1 MSDCR
6 HAPRRLISP
15 GWEVV
20 FRDRAPC
27 DKSTPSRGRATSAWC
42 ARPHHTVDN
51 TWHPPRSLRRVHAG
65 GGCRF
70 VMETNR

>member
-27 DKSTPSRGRATSAWC
+27 DKSTPSRGRATSSLVRAAAPHRRQHVASAPVPSQG
-42 ARPHHTVDN
+42 AR
-51 TWHPPRSLRRVHAG
+51 G